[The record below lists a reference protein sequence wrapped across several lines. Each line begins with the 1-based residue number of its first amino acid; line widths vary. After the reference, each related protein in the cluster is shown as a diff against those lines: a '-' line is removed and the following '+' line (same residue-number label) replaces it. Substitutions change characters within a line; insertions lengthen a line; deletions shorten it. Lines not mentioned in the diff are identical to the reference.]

1 MRVGLISDTHLPS
14 LMHSLDQLG
23 PQVGEALESV
33 DLILHAG
40 DVHTRRV
47 LDWLEQFAP
56 VVTARGNHDM
66 FEDTRIEQRQLLE
79 LEGWSI
85 GMVHDLRPEGR
96 PMAELVARD
105 FAGVEPDIV
114 ISGDT
119 HVDRLEFRD
128 GRLLINSGSPNLP
141 HHKETRLGTVGL
153 LELAPGRLR
162 AEIVVLGD
170 TEGAPNPGTARHMEI
185 VDGRVVTAS
194 ENGAPTSLP
203 LPSDDGPGR

>member
-1 MRVGLISDTHLPS
+1 MRIGLISDTHLPS

-23 PQVGEALESV
+23 PQVGETFESV

-40 DVHTRRV
+40 DVHSIRV

-56 VVTARGNHDM
+56 VVIARGNHDT
-66 FEDTRIEQRQLLE
+66 FEDARIEQRQLLE
-79 LEGWSI
+79 LEGWRM

-96 PMAELVARD
+96 PMAELLARD
-105 FAGVEPDIV
+105 FGGVEPDIL

-128 GRLLINSGSPNLP
+128 GHLLINSGSPNLP

-153 LELAPGRLR
+153 LELAPGRVR
-162 AEIVVLGD
+162 AEIVALGD
-170 TEGAPNPGTARHMEI
+170 TEGAPNPGTARHIEI
-185 VDGRVVTAS
+185 VDGRVVAAS
-194 ENGAPTSLP
+194 ENGASTSLP
-203 LPSDDGPGR
+203 LPSDDGQGR